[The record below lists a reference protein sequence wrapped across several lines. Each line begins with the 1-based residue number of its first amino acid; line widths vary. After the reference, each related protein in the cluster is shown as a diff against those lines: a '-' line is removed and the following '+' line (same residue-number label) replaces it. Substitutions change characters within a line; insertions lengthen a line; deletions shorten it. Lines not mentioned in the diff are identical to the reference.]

1 MKFID
6 SIEIRIASGKGGR
19 GLVSFRAAHNQPR
32 LGPDG
37 GDGGNGGGVYLLG
50 DRNLNTLS
58 KLYFKK
64 LYAAEHGEKGGTNG
78 KTGKTGEDLL
88 IPVPLGTIAFS
99 VETGEKICEVM
110 EHQEK
115 VLVAPGGKKGLGNL
129 RFLSS
134 IHQAP
139 EEFTPGGPSIE
150 FDLQLELKLI
160 ADVGFAGL
168 PNAGKSTLL
177 SRISAAKPKIADY
190 PFTTLVPNL
199 GVVDIAGEGQEFAG
213 QSFVAADIPGLIAGA
228 SEGRGLGH
236 EFLRHIERTQ
246 VIAFVLAAYDEQGE
260 ADVLAT
266 YRILDRELNNYSKE
280 LAAKPRIAV
289 ITKADVATN
298 DEHLNKEKAGMEK
311 VVDAVYIVSSVS
323 GRGIDDF
330 KRATYRMVAGLK
342 QKIDAT
348 IEKDDDE
355 ELYAGYDF
363 LVRANDKDILG
374 Y

>member
-6 SIEIRIASGKGGR
+6 SIEIRVASGKGGR

-37 GDGGNGGGVYLLG
+37 GDGGNGGSVYLLG

-78 KTGKTGEDLL
+78 KTGKTGEDML
-88 IPVPLGTIAFS
+88 IPVPLGTIAFNA
-99 VETGEKICEVM
+99 ETGEKICEVM
-110 EHQEK
+110 EHQEQ
-115 VLVAPGGKKGLGNL
+115 VIVAPGGKKGLGNL

-134 IHQAP
+134 NHQAP
-139 EEFTPGGPSIE
+139 EEFTPGGPSLE

-177 SRISAAKPKIADY
+177 SRISAARPKIADY

-213 QSFVAADIPGLIAGA
+213 QSFVAADIPGLIEGA

-246 VIAFVLAAYDEQGE
+246 VIAFVIAAYSEEGE
-260 ADVLAT
+260 ADVVAT
-266 YRILDRELNNYSKE
+266 YRVLEHELANYSEE
-280 LAAKPRIAV
+280 LASKPRIAV
-289 ITKADVATN
+289 ITKADVAP
-298 DEHLNKEKAGMEK
+298 DEEHLTKVKAEMK
-311 VVDAVYIVSSVS
+311 QLVDDVFIVSSVS

-330 KRATYRMVAGLK
+330 KKATYHKVAGLK
-342 QKIDAT
+342 QQIEATVDHDDA
-348 IEKDDDE
+348 E
-355 ELYAGYDF
+355 ELYAEYEF

-374 Y
+374 F